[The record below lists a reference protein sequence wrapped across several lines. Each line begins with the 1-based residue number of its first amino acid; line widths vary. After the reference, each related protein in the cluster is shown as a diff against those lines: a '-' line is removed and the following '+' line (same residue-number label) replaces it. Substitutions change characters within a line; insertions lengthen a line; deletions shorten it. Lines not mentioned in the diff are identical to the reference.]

1 MNPKGRNI
9 IFHVA
14 GWLLFV
20 SLVLGFIAEGPGS
33 GDAWSR
39 IFSIDC
45 FIFFSIYLFVFYFNS
60 EFLIPKLYLQ
70 KKYLYYFSI
79 VIVLLIAVFFIRPF
93 DNLLSHGPRP
103 GGQGGPGGPDAPP
116 PGRRGG
122 PLIDITSIVLFVMV
136 ISLSSAIQIIKQWQ
150 NILQRAYRAEAD
162 KAQAELSFLKAQ
174 INPHFLFNTLNNIY
188 ALSVTNN
195 ESTSVSIMKLSN
207 IMRYVTDEATE
218 NFVSLE
224 AEVDCIAD
232 YIDLQRIRL
241 NKNVYVNFSV
251 SGELEHKQIAPLI
264 LMSFIENVFK
274 YGVSSHEPASIT
286 IKIFAEEKT
295 ITFYCQNNLFTTQRK
310 QERTGI
316 GIANTKQ
323 RLQHLYPDKH
333 FLNIT
338 TENGHFTVQLTLQL

>member
-1 MNPKGRNI
+1 MHPNGRDI
-9 IFHVA
+9 IFHIA

-20 SLVLGFIAEGPGS
+20 SLIFGFLAEGPGGGNVLS
-33 GDAWSR
+33 
-39 IFSIDC
+39 IFTTNC
-45 FIFFSIYLFVFYFNS
+45 LIFFAVYFFVFYFNS

-79 VIVLLIAVFFIRPF
+79 VIAMLIAVFFIKPF
-93 DNLLSHGPRP
+93 DNLLLHGP
-103 GGQGGPGGPDAPP
+103 GGPGGPDGPGVPP
-116 PGRRGG
+116 AGRRGP
-122 PLIDITSIVLFVMV
+122 PLIDITSIVLFVMA

-150 NILQRAYRAEAD
+150 NILQRASRAEAD

-195 ESTSVSIMKLSN
+195 ENTSVSIMKLSN

-218 NFVSLE
+218 DFVSLE
-224 AEVDCIAD
+224 SEVECIND

-251 SGELEHKQIAPLI
+251 SGELEHKRIAPLI

-274 YGVSSHEPASIT
+274 YGVSSHEPATIT

-295 ITFYCQNNLFTTQRK
+295 ITFYCQNNLFTTQRR

-323 RLQHLYPDKH
+323 RLQYLYPDKH

-338 TENGHFTVQLTLQL
+338 SENGHFTVQLTLQL